1 MNGAAV
7 STSLIAR
14 ALCYNALRLRKSFLA
29 FWVFIFLPLLGCSSG
44 PEGQNDSPSAGG
56 SSGSAVSTASAKS
69 GAPATGGASASG
81 GIAGS
86 GGHGAGAG
94 TPAGGSSGASS
105 TAGGGGISGIG
116 GIGGGSGSLVGGAS
130 NSGGSASA
138 SGGSAA
144 VGGSGPAPTFTMIY
158 DTIITPNCGGA
169 RCHLKRPTPFGYDF
183 SSKSAASAAW
193 RSDVIAG
200 DGAGSPMFQVLNFA
214 IMPKDK
220 PPLTVEQ
227 LYMVLNWI
235 DAGARDD

>member
-94 TPAGGSSGASS
+94 TPAGGSGGASS
-105 TAGGGGISGIG
+105 ATGGGGIG

>member
-1 MNGAAV
+1 
-7 STSLIAR
+7 
-14 ALCYNALRLRKSFLA
+14 
-29 FWVFIFLPLLGCSSG
+29 
-44 PEGQNDSPSAGG
+44 
-56 SSGSAVSTASAKS
+56 
-69 GAPATGGASASG
+69 
-81 GIAGS
+81 
-86 GGHGAGAG
+86 
-94 TPAGGSSGASS
+94 
-105 TAGGGGISGIG
+105 
-116 GIGGGSGSLVGGAS
+116 
-130 NSGGSASA
+130 
-138 SGGSAA
+138 
-144 VGGSGPAPTFTMIY
+144 MIY

>member
-14 ALCYNALRLRKSFLA
+14 ALCYDALRLRKSFLA

-105 TAGGGGISGIG
+105 ATGGGGIG